1 MITFYRKR
9 PNKKP
14 RRKRLIFNISAPV
27 DCSVFDPALFK
38 KTSSDERI
46 DAINK
51 LSKLPKNSSPC
62 RLRNR
67 CIITG
72 RPRGNYRKFK
82 LSRIAFRELASDGK
96 LPGITKSSW

>member
-1 MITFYRKR
+1 MARLSLIQRNLKR
-9 PNKKP
+9 ERLVKKYSK
-14 RRKRLIFNISAPV
+14 KRLS
-27 DCSVFDPALFK
+27 LK
-38 KTSSDERI
+38 KIIKNKRTSPEERI

-67 CIITG
+67 CIVTG

-82 LSRIAFRELASDGK
+82 LSRIAFRELANNGM

>member
-1 MITFYRKR
+1 MARLSLIQRNLKRESLVIKYRT
-9 PNKKP
+9 
-14 RRKRLIFNISAPV
+14 KRLSLKKIIKN
-27 DCSVFDPALFK
+27 K
-38 KTSSDERI
+38 KTSPEERI

-51 LSKLPKNSSPC
+51 LSKLPKNSLPC

-72 RPRGNYRKFK
+72 RPRGIYRKFK

>member
-1 MITFYRKR
+1 MSRLSLIQRNLKR
-9 PNKKP
+9 EKLVKKYNKK
-14 RRKRLIFNISAPV
+14 RITLKKIIKN
-27 DCSVFDPALFK
+27 K
-38 KTSSDERI
+38 KTNAEERI

-51 LSKLPKNSSPC
+51 LTKLPKNSAPC

>member
-1 MITFYRKR
+1 MTRLSLIQRNLRRENLVKKYIKKR
-9 PNKKP
+9 ISLKKIIKNKKTNP
-14 RRKRLIFNISAPV
+14 EERL
-27 DCSVFDPALFK
+27 
-38 KTSSDERI
+38 

-51 LSKLPKNSSPC
+51 LSKLPKNSMPC

-67 CIITG
+67 CIVTG

-82 LSRIAFRELASDGK
+82 LSRIAFRELANDGK

>member
-1 MITFYRKR
+1 MARLSLIQRNLKRERLVKKYRK
-9 PNKKP
+9 
-14 RRKRLIFNISAPV
+14 KRLSLKKIIKN
-27 DCSVFDPALFK
+27 K
-38 KTSSDERI
+38 KTSPEERI

-67 CIITG
+67 CIVTG

-82 LSRIAFRELASDGK
+82 LSRIAFRELANNGM

>member
-1 MITFYRKR
+1 MARLGLIQRNLKR
-9 PNKKP
+9 ERLVKKYSK
-14 RRKRLIFNISAPV
+14 KRLSLKKIIKN
-27 DCSVFDPALFK
+27 K
-38 KTSSDERI
+38 KTSPEERI

-67 CIITG
+67 CIVTG

-82 LSRIAFRELASDGK
+82 LSRIAFRELANNGM

>member
-1 MITFYRKR
+1 MSRLSLIQRNLKR
-9 PNKKP
+9 EKLVKKYNKK
-14 RRKRLIFNISAPV
+14 RITLKKIIKN
-27 DCSVFDPALFK
+27 K
-38 KTSSDERI
+38 KTNAEERI
-46 DAINK
+46 DAISK

-67 CIITG
+67 CIVTG

-82 LSRIAFRELASDGK
+82 LSRIAFRELASEGK

>member
-1 MITFYRKR
+1 MARLSLIQRNLKRERLVRKYSKKR
-9 PNKKP
+9 LTLKKIIKNKKT
-14 RRKRLIFNISAPV
+14 NSE
-27 DCSVFDPALFK
+27 
-38 KTSSDERI
+38 ERI
-46 DAINK
+46 DAITK
-51 LSKLPKNSSPC
+51 LSKLPRNSAPS

-82 LSRIAFRELASDGK
+82 LSRIAFRELANNGK

>member
-1 MITFYRKR
+1 MTRLSLIQRNLKREKLVRKYHKKRITL
-9 PNKKP
+9 KKII
-14 RRKRLIFNISAPV
+14 KN
-27 DCSVFDPALFK
+27 K
-38 KTSSDERI
+38 KTSPDERI

-82 LSRIAFRELASDGK
+82 LSRIAFRELASTGQV
-96 LPGITKSSW
+96 PGILKSSW

>member
-1 MITFYRKR
+1 MARVSLIQRNLKRERLIKKYSRKR
-9 PNKKP
+9 IALKKII
-14 RRKRLIFNISAPV
+14 KN
-27 DCSVFDPALFK
+27 K
-38 KTSSDERI
+38 KTSPEARI

-51 LSKLPKNSSPC
+51 LSKMPKNSLPC

-67 CIITG
+67 CIVTG

-96 LPGITKSSW
+96 LPGIIKSSW

>member
-1 MITFYRKR
+1 MARLSLIQRNLKRERLVRKYSKTR
-9 PNKKP
+9 LSLKKII
-14 RRKRLIFNISAPV
+14 KN
-27 DCSVFDPALFK
+27 K
-38 KTSSDERI
+38 KTSPEDRI

-51 LSKLPKNSSPC
+51 LSKLPKNSLPC

-67 CIITG
+67 CIVTG

-82 LSRIAFRELASDGK
+82 LSRIAFRELANDGK

>member
-1 MITFYRKR
+1 MSRLSLIQRNLKREKLVRKY
-9 PNKKP
+9 NKK
-14 RRKRLIFNISAPV
+14 RITLKKIIKN
-27 DCSVFDPALFK
+27 K
-38 KTSSDERI
+38 KTNAEERI

-51 LSKLPKNSSPC
+51 LSKLPKNSFPC

-67 CIITG
+67 CVVTG

-82 LSRIAFRELASDGK
+82 LSRIAFRELANDGK

>member
-1 MITFYRKR
+1 MTRLSLIQRNLKR
-9 PNKKP
+9 ERLVKKYSKKRLSLKKIVMNKKTNP
-14 RRKRLIFNISAPV
+14 E
-27 DCSVFDPALFK
+27 D
-38 KTSSDERI
+38 RI

-51 LSKLPKNSSPC
+51 LSKLPKNSFPC

-72 RPRGNYRKFK
+72 RARGNYRKFK

-96 LPGITKSSW
+96 LPGIIKSSW

>member
-1 MITFYRKR
+1 MARLSLIQRNLKRERLVRKYS
-9 PNKKP
+9 K
-14 RRKRLIFNISAPV
+14 KRLSLKKIIKN
-27 DCSVFDPALFK
+27 K
-38 KTSSDERI
+38 KTSPEERI
-46 DAINK
+46 DSINK

-67 CIITG
+67 CIVTG

-82 LSRIAFRELASDGK
+82 LSRIAFRELANNGM